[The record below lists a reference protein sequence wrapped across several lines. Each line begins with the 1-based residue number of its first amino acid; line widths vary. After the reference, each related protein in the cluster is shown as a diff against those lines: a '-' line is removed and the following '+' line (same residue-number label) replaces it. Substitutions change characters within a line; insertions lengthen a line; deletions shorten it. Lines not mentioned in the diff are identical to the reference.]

1 MSKWPDGTR
10 KSTDN
15 AFNWRDGCPSIFLRP
30 NLGNKIANGMAK
42 AAATGKAAGNR
53 QGKPITISTKQK

>member
-15 AFNWRDGCPSIFLRP
+15 AFNWRDGRPSMFAKQT
-30 NLGNKIANGMAK
+30 LGQKITQGIAQAVAK
-42 AAATGKAAGNR
+42 GKPMGKA
-53 QGKPITISTKQK
+53 ITIKKKK

>member
-15 AFNWRDGCPSIFLRP
+15 AFNWRDGRPSLH
-30 NLGNKIANGMAK
+30 AK
-42 AAATGKAAGNR
+42 QTQSDKVSQALTEASAKGKAV
-53 QGKPITISTKQK
+53 GKAITIRKKK

>member
-15 AFNWRDGCPSIFLRP
+15 AFNWRDGGPSLIFKPTLSS
-30 NLGNKIANGMAK
+30 KIAEGMAK
-42 AAATGKAAGNR
+42 AVAQGKAPGNR
-53 QGKPITISTKQK
+53 QGKAITIKKK

>member
-15 AFNWRDGCPSIFLRP
+15 AFNWRDRGPSMFAKP
-30 NLGNKIANGMAK
+30 TQSDKVSQGMAQAVAQGK
-42 AAATGKAAGNR
+42 TIGKA
-53 QGKPITISTKQK
+53 ITIRKKK

>member
-15 AFNWRDGCPSIFLRP
+15 AFNWRDGRPSLF
-30 NLGNKIANGMAK
+30 AK
-42 AAATGKAAGNR
+42 VTLSEKVSQGRAKSVAEGRITNVGKA
-53 QGKPITISTKQK
+53 ITINQKK

>member
-15 AFNWRDGCPSIFLRP
+15 VFNWRDGRPSVF
-30 NLGNKIANGMAK
+30 AK
-42 AAATGKAAGNR
+42 KTQSDIVSQALTQSSAKGKPVGKA
-53 QGKPITISTKQK
+53 ITIRRKK

>member
-15 AFNWRDGCPSIFLRP
+15 AFNWRDRPSMLSKPTTGDKVNQGR
-30 NLGNKIANGMAK
+30 AR
-42 AAATGKAAGNR
+42 AASEGRAVPVGKA
-53 QGKPITISTKQK
+53 ITIKKK